1 MGKRNLSRRDFITTT
16 PLAPLALLPLGYT
29 PQAMGDD
36 DKKRYGI
43 KGRLAPPLQVDYW
56 IDAQGRPGDFKQQ
69 QLSGKWVYLK
79 CFQNWCPG
87 CHEYGFPALKRVA
100 DTFAKDPRVEVLAI
114 QTVFE
119 GYSSNT
125 KEDLRKL
132 QLRYELPIMMGHDPG
147 DPQTHTYPQT
157 MRDYRTGGTPWV
169 VIIDPSGKVVFN
181 HFHIEPDEFIPQLQK
196 ILG

>member
-87 CHEYGFPALKRVA
+87 CHEYGFPALK
-100 DTFAKDPRVEVLAI
+100 
-114 QTVFE
+114 
-119 GYSSNT
+119 
-125 KEDLRKL
+125 
-132 QLRYELPIMMGHDPG
+132 
-147 DPQTHTYPQT
+147 
-157 MRDYRTGGTPWV
+157 
-169 VIIDPSGKVVFN
+169 
-181 HFHIEPDEFIPQLQK
+181 
-196 ILG
+196 